1 MPFSALRPTRASKR
15 VGVAAALCALV
26 TTTLALG
33 LPAPVQAVPS
43 TGLMI
48 TEVYPGG
55 GNGGA
60 TYNADFVELYNASAS
75 PISLG
80 GKSLQY
86 RASTNTGVPSG
97 TNLYALPAV
106 TVPAGSYFL
115 VKAATGGCT
124 TTTTP
129 GARTSRRR
137 PTPSRRSP
145 WAPPLA
151 RSTWPT
157 PRRGSSR

>member
-1 MPFSALRPTRASKR
+1 MPFSAPRPARATKR

-55 GNGGA
+55 GNASA
-60 TYNADFVELYNASAS
+60 TYNADFVELYNASSA
-75 PISLG
+75 PISLA

-97 TNLYALPAV
+97 TNLFALPAV

-115 VKAATGGCT
+115 VKGASGTTGVDIPKNPDAFSSLAMGGSAGQIFLADSAAGVQ
-124 TTTTP
+124 P
-129 GARTSRRR
+129 V
-137 PTPSRRSP
+137 
-145 WAPPLA
+145 
-151 RSTWPT
+151 
-157 PRRGSSR
+157 